1 MSVVDT
7 LRIILEADVDGA
19 TSELENSGNRVVKTL
34 AAITAAGVVVG
45 GALEGFA
52 RSQAETNTILAR
64 TSVQT
69 GLQADALR
77 DMAVDASN
85 TTTSVEMNV
94 EALEAMARAGEKNQA
109 SLRRLLPD
117 MTTLAKVAGLDV
129 TEAVQ
134 LAAKATG
141 TFGEPLEATS
151 QHLDT
156 LSFLLGATSI
166 KADDFGDIL
175 GENAID
181 IKNLGLNLDDVV
193 AVMIAFDAAGVDGE
207 NAGEKFGQAIGAA
220 EGNAAKF
227 YESLGLTNEQLTA
240 ARERLSGAA
249 GMTDKL
255 AAAQA
260 SASTPLEKLLQ
271 GAKNLAAEYG
281 YLAPIAGT
289 IAPALMAIGP
299 ASTLVAGA
307 FTGILATVKMIVSGI
322 QTLRI
327 AWVVYGGVSGIV
339 AAVNGTLAATFTA
352 LWAAIK
358 AHPFVAIISI
368 ITLVVAG
375 IIWLYNNCETFRNI
389 VQAVFR
395 AVGAAFSWL
404 YENVFKPVG
413 EFLGA
418 VLSKVIAW
426 VKRTWES
433 TSEARG
439 KIGDAFEAIGKAVMW
454 LWQNVISP
462 FIDFYIA
469 YIKVWWNVSIAV
481 IGAVVTAIG
490 WLVDAV
496 MWLWN
501 NAIAPAFNFMMA
513 IFKAVGETF
522 AWLWNTILYPYIQL
536 WIEIFKVL
544 WEIVLLVADII
555 VWAFKLIGE
564 LAVWLWENAIKPA
577 FDFIIAIFQAVGAA
591 AVWLWENAIKPSFD
605 FIMEIFAA
613 VGAAAMWLYENA
625 IKPAFNFIIAV
636 NNAVGSA
643 IQWLWNNVVSP
654 VFNWIG
660 DKAQWLWNSVFSPV
674 FNWIGEKVSWF
685 GSTFRGVYDEHI
697 APVVQWIGDRIED
710 VKRFFSNISFSD
722 IAEPFLRPL
731 REIKSFIESVISA
744 IGRLIDKARSI
755 ASSVGGAISTVRSW
769 IPGFA
774 NGGRVDTNGPIL
786 VGERGPEIMSGM
798 KGRQITPND
807 RLASGGPTGIKVTFD
822 FTGADRDLRRVFS
835 RSVRTK
841 TGGNVN
847 ANFGA

>member
-19 TSELENSGNRVVKTL
+19 TSELEKSGSRVVKTL

-52 RSQAETNTILAR
+52 RSQSETNTVLAR
-64 TSVQT
+64 ASVQT

-77 DMAVDASN
+77 DMAVDAANS
-85 TTTSVEMNV
+85 TTSVEMNV
-94 EALEAMARAGEKNQA
+94 EALEAMARAGEKNQD

-151 QHLDT
+151 KHMDT

-181 IKNLGLNLDDVV
+181 VKNLGLSLDDVV
-193 AVMIAFDAAGVDGE
+193 AVMVAFDAAGVDGE
-207 NAGEKFGQAIGAA
+207 NAGEKFGQAISAA
-220 EGNAAKF
+220 EGNASKF

-240 ARERLSGAA
+240 ARERLDGAA

-255 AAAQA
+255 AAAQS
-260 SASTPLEKLLQ
+260 SAVTPLEKLMQ
-271 GAKNLAAEYG
+271 GARNLVAEYG
-281 YLAPIAGT
+281 FLAPIAGT
-289 IAPALMAIGP
+289 IAPILMAIGP
-299 ASTLVAGA
+299 ASALITGA
-307 FTGILATVKMIVSGI
+307 FTGIAATVKMIVSGI
-322 QTLRI
+322 ETLRI
-327 AWVVYGGVSGIV
+327 AWMVYGGVSGIV
-339 AAVNGTLAATFTA
+339 AAINGTLAATFTA
-352 LWAAIK
+352 LWTAIK

-413 EFLGA
+413 EFLMG
-418 VLSKVIAW
+418 VLSNVIAW

-439 KIGDAFEAIGKAVMW
+439 KIGEAFQAIGTAVMW

-469 YIKVWWNVSIAV
+469 YIKVWWTVSVAV

-496 MWLWN
+496 IWLWQ
-501 NAIAPAFNFMMA
+501 NAIAPAFDFMMM
-513 IFKAVGETF
+513 IFKAVGDTF
-522 AWLWNTILYPYIQL
+522 SWLWNTILYPYIQL
-536 WIEIFKVL
+536 WIEIFKIL
-544 WEIVLLVADII
+544 WEVVLLVADIL

-564 LAVWLWENAIKPA
+564 LAVWLWDNAIKPS
-577 FDFIIAIFQAVGAA
+577 FNFIIAGFREVGAV
-591 AVWLWENAIKPSFD
+591 AVWLWENAIKPTFD
-605 FIMEIFAA
+605 FIMGIFAA
-613 VGAAAMWLYENA
+613 VGATL
-625 IKPAFNFIIAV
+625 
-636 NNAVGSA
+636 
-643 IQWLWNNVVSP
+643 QWLWNSVVSP
-654 VFNWIG
+654 VFGWIG
-660 DKAQWLWNSVFSPV
+660 DKAQWLWNSIFSPV
-674 FNWIGEKVSWF
+674 FNWIGEKVQWF

-697 APVVQWIGDRIED
+697 APVVQWIGDRIDD
-710 VKRFFSNISFSD
+710 VKRFFSSISFSD
-722 IAEPFLRPL
+722 IAEPFLAPL
-731 REIKSFIESVISA
+731 RSIKNFIEDVIGA

-807 RLASGGPTGIKVTFD
+807 RLASGGPTGIMVTFD